1 MDPPPQKKTHT
12 HTFCVGGGGVK
23 DWSENNVYPPPPPP
37 YGLGF
42 SWFANPSPFFCACQ
56 QFLDESGPFTFKNDA
71 TCLPL
76 EQDKPKRQTEIIV
89 LMDFQRDWFI
99 FLSGAL

>member
-1 MDPPPQKKTHT
+1 MAPPKKKPHT
-12 HTFCVGGGGVK
+12 YLLCGGGGVK
-23 DWSENNVYPPPPPP
+23 DWSENNVYTTPLP
-37 YGLGF
+37 YELGF
-42 SWFANPSPFFCACQ
+42 SWFANPSPLFCACQ

-71 TCLPL
+71 TCFPL

-89 LMDFQRDWFI
+89 LIDFQLDWFI